1 MTSNPQS
8 RRPDP
13 IETSSDPTITP
24 WLLRQM
30 DDKIRQHE
38 IRIAL
43 YSSLIG
49 TPLLSYILL
58 KLNHLSSLIDK

>member
-13 IETSSDPTITP
+13 IEVSGDPTITP

-38 IRIAL
+38 IRIAI
-43 YSSLIG
+43 YSALIG
-49 TPLLSYILL
+49 IPLLSYILI
-58 KLNHLSSLIDK
+58 KLNHLSSLLNT